1 LNLPNVLTILRILL
15 TVIFITLFYQNGLAS
30 RLLALIV
37 FTLAS
42 LTDYFDGYLARKHN
56 LITPF
61 GKLMDPIAD
70 KFLILS
76 AFFIFM
82 QLQLIAA
89 WMFIVIFA
97 REVIVTGLRL
107 TAVKRG
113 AVLAAEEAGKLKT
126 VLQIVAVY
134 LIIIFT
140 VLSQLTND
148 TQSFQLMMRQVFMG
162 INYFVFVV
170 VIVTLWS
177 GVLFIWNNRK
187 EIFYAR

>member
-1 LNLPNVLTILRILL
+1 LNLPNILTIFRIIL
-15 TVIFITLFYQNGLAS
+15 TVLFIYLFYQNDLGS

-56 LITPF
+56 LITSF

-82 QLQLIAA
+82 QLQLIAT
-89 WMFIVIFA
+89 WMFIVIFV

-113 AVLAAEEAGKLKT
+113 TALAAEAAGKLKT

-134 LIIIFT
+134 SIIIFT
-140 VLSQLTND
+140 VLIQLTND
-148 TQSFQLMMRQVFMG
+148 TQFFQLMMRQVFTG
-162 INYFVFVV
+162 INILMFVV

-177 GVLFIWNNRK
+177 GLSFIWNNRK
-187 EIFYAR
+187 EIFHV

>member
-1 LNLPNVLTILRILL
+1 LNLPNVLTILRIIL
-15 TVIFITLFYQNGLAS
+15 TVLFIYLFFQNDLGS
-30 RLLALIV
+30 RVLALIV
-37 FTLAS
+37 FTFAS

-82 QLQLIAA
+82 QLQLIAT
-89 WMFIVIFA
+89 WMFITIFT

-107 TAVKRG
+107 VAIRKKI
-113 AVLAAEEAGKLKT
+113 VLSAEGAGKLKT

-140 VLSQLTND
+140 VLIQLTND
-148 TQSFQLMMRQVFMG
+148 TEFFQLLMRQAFTGINVFML
-162 INYFVFVV
+162 VV

-177 GVLFIWNNRK
+177 GISFIWNNRK
-187 EIFYAR
+187 EIFHV

>member
-1 LNLPNVLTILRILL
+1 LNLPNVLTLFRIAL
-15 TVIFITLFYQNGLAS
+15 TFVFIFLFTRSGLES
-30 RLLALIV
+30 RILALIV

-42 LTDYFDGYLARKHN
+42 LTDFFDGYLARRYN

-82 QLQLIAA
+82 QIQLIAA

-107 TAVKRG
+107 ITMRRG
-113 AVLAAEEAGKLKT
+113 ITLAAEGAGKLKT
-126 VLQIVAVY
+126 VLQIIAVY

-140 VLSQLTND
+140 VLIRLTDSQSIMHRTF
-148 TQSFQLMMRQVFMG
+148 TG
-162 INYFVFVV
+162 ITIFVFIV

-177 GVLFIWNNRK
+177 GITFVWNNRK
-187 EIFYAR
+187 EIFYVR